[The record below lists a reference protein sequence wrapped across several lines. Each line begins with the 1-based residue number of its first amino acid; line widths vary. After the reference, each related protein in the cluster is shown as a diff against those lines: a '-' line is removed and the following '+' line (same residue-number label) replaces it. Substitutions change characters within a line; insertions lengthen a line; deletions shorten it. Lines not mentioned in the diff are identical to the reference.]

1 MKIICF
7 MYVSA
12 INCTHIHSSFY
23 SPLFVYFCCPI
34 TPSERTQ
41 WFWVLLQ
48 SFYNDKTNLGL
59 TRSKGTHSQSWSIII
74 YPFNKCL
81 QHSTPYFLYRQLCS
95 FRVYIAQCFVPHTQ
109 SYVYTVGLMCVFGP
123 LHKPGIAML
132 CFLRIMM
139 TLYTF
144 LIDIIIMRNVAFLF
158 GFVGLRDDVIFSIHP
173 LMHMTFPQDMM
184 PKCHRE
190 KIKRYT
196 ALIKNMHLTCRWC
209 SNFLWRIKNLGD
221 RYTLCEHYGLLI
233 VRDLSTSLSQGVSVR
248 NFCIQSLLCW
258 WWYSDGWWHIMN
270 YANYYTIGR
279 VILCSDSG
287 LWAW

>member
-1 MKIICF
+1 MRLQQRKERLKDGSDIAFSFSLAILHVWSCLFMCKCAVCLVCVPGWRVGSGGWLLVFLSFLLSISIASSYTMKIICF

-12 INCTHIHSSFY
+12 INCTHIHSSFS

-144 LIDIIIMRNVAFLF
+144 LIEIIPLLLWGMWHSFL
-158 GFVGLRDDVIFSIHP
+158 VL
-173 LMHMTFPQDMM
+173 
-184 PKCHRE
+184 
-190 KIKRYT
+190 
-196 ALIKNMHLTCRWC
+196 
-209 SNFLWRIKNLGD
+209 
-221 RYTLCEHYGLLI
+221 
-233 VRDLSTSLSQGVSVR
+233 
-248 NFCIQSLLCW
+248 
-258 WWYSDGWWHIMN
+258 
-270 YANYYTIGR
+270 
-279 VILCSDSG
+279 
-287 LWAW
+287 